1 MIVRHDENNVI
12 EQGTYPQGVEM
23 HNGVVLQICQC
34 THSMLPRMYRKDE
47 PFALE
52 HLCIHLT
59 PYIAKVLRLCITASP
74 ATTLGCFADYSHTSA
89 V

>member
-52 HLCIHLT
+52 HLCIHLDSIHCESFA
-59 PYIAKVLRLCITASP
+59 PLHYCITSDNFRLLC
-74 ATTLGCFADYSHTSA
+74 TLFTY
-89 V
+89 